1 MLQVN
6 RISKSFGP
14 HKVLREV
21 TFSLND
27 GDHVGL
33 VGANG
38 SGKSTL
44 MKILAGAEKRTTVL
58 SWFQAVSGSAIYPPR
73 TLKQAMRTP
82 SVNC

>member
-14 HKVLREV
+14 HIVLREV
-21 TFSLND
+21 TFNLND

-44 MKILAGAEKRTTVL
+44 MKILAGTDKAD
-58 SWFQAVSGSAIYPPR
+58 SGSIVVSSGQWIGYLP
-73 TLKQAMRTP
+73 
-82 SVNC
+82 